1 VHGGPVAPW
10 QYFRH
15 VSPRAPWKR
24 FRASSPVRV
33 SRLRPNT
40 QFTTIGINDPAF
52 AHKLSIHNLWV
63 FFYSVLTQIISGY
76 QDRMN
81 NIPGFVS
88 GE

>member
-1 VHGGPVAPW
+1 METVPRVQPGARLALAPEHPVHDKCEEFASVAN
-10 QYFRH
+10 
-15 VSPRAPWKR
+15 
-24 FRASSPVRV
+24 
-33 SRLRPNT
+33 L
-40 QFTTIGINDPAF
+40 TIGINDPAF

-81 NIPGFVS
+81 NIPGSVS